1 MLNPFQQ
8 YIVRKNSMLPLSMAM
23 QGAIVGSLAVTEVCL
38 YWTKVTKSFFY
49 MIYPHLNPELG
60 KDNK

>member
-1 MLNPFQQ
+1 
-8 YIVRKNSMLPLSMAM
+8 MLPLSMAM